1 MCSWQVTADVG
12 ECEPWE
18 AGGGT
23 PNDWSGSWK
32 PRCQRMILQTKWI
45 RFRYSVLQAGAAVSH
60 CWHGPPHAQFAND
73 ICNRFWSM
81 CSLCVHVQCGYS
93 YLQKC
98 FSCNLQDQNSCYD
111 FPINTFIRDSTW
123 GDKCMQGIA
132 SSFYSEDSDCSS
144 ESSSESDFSSCRTT
158 LNTNAEPGVNTDS
171 ISLSVW
177 VVLISG
183 FTLRF
188 SWISSKS
195 VLYLPGYLH
204 RINFAKCY
212 LNWHSPS
219 W

>member
-123 GDKCMQGIA
+123 EWWMYAGDNQ
-132 SSFYSEDSDCSS
+132 F
-144 ESSSESDFSSCRTT
+144 F
-158 LNTNAEPGVNTDS
+158 LLWGVRLLLW
-171 ISLSVW
+171 I
-177 VVLISG
+177 LIRVK
-183 FTLRF
+183 L
-188 SWISSKS
+188 
-195 VLYLPGYLH
+195 L
-204 RINFAKCY
+204 
-212 LNWHSPS
+212 
-219 W
+219 